1 MSQIKKIYLNLVKFN
16 ALSKSVSLKKKKRR
30 ILFSIIAKNINAGVE
45 VVIVVLISF
54 ALTNESPSNSFIQ
67 RLDLEE
73 LIILVPFLVLIRLL
87 INYLDHINQESLI
100 INMNQALKKDATQRL
115 FGNEN
120 LSYTYINY
128 KVSGE
133 SNSITQVY
141 KTFINLVGTS
151 IQLIVYFSSLLFL
164 NLNVAAILIII
175 SLVLVKPILF
185 LMDKFK
191 EYSKKNRDLIIELD
205 QTLERILSN
214 YYLIKILKKEKSE
227 IERFNERANKIAD
240 VGIKNTKLFFVTH
253 NLFNSLVTFIIAV
266 LIVQSFFNIKLTLE
280 VMFIL
285 LRGVQYLSQITGM
298 YAGLL
303 AQGIFVNSYLE
314 ELNGVSSEKLGT
326 LEFLKLQNPKENIVS
341 LKNVTFKYDGTNENI
356 FEKMDIFVPN
366 KAHILITGPNGSGK
380 STLIGLMNGIY
391 KPNLGEIKIYSDKFG
406 YVGPLPLIFQ
416 DTIKNNILYGVDVDI
431 EDDLLVDLIN
441 KYKIFESFNKDQLD
455 QTVSSKSLSSG
466 QMQKISII
474 RAILRNPDILFFDE
488 ATANLDTKSIN
499 LVSNE
504 IDKFP
509 GTIINITHKPE
520 HFRNANK
527 VYLIEEKNIVE
538 IK

>member
-1 MSQIKKIYLNLVKFN
+1 MNQIKRIYLNLVKFN

-30 ILFSIIAKNINAGVE
+30 IFFSILAKNINAGVE

-54 ALTNESPSNSFIQ
+54 ALTNESPPNSLIQ
-67 RLDLEE
+67 SLDLEK
-73 LIILVPFLVLIRLL
+73 LIILVPFLVVIRLL

-100 INMNQALKKDATQRL
+100 INMNQSLKKDATQRL

-151 IQLIVYFSSLLFL
+151 IQLIVYFSSLLLL

-175 SLVLVKPILF
+175 SLVLLKPILF

-227 IERFNERANKIAD
+227 IERFNERADKIAD
-240 VGIKNTKLFFVTH
+240 VGLKNTKLFFVTH
-253 NLFNSLVTFIIAV
+253 NLFNTLVTFIIAV

-280 VMFIL
+280 VIFIL

-326 LEFLKLQNPKENIVS
+326 LEFLKLENPKENIVS
-341 LKNVTFKYDGTNENI
+341 LKNITFKYDGTNENI
-356 FEKMDIFVPN
+356 FEKMDISIPN
-366 KAHILITGPNGSGK
+366 KTHNLITGPNGSGK

-391 KPNLGEIKIYSDKFG
+391 RPNIGEIKIYSDKFG
-406 YVGPLPLIFQ
+406 YVGPIPLIFQ

-431 EDDLLVDLIN
+431 EDDVLVDLIN
-441 KYKIFESFNKDQLD
+441 KYNIFESFNKDQLE

-474 RAILRNPDILFFDE
+474 RAVLRNPDILFFDE

-499 LVSNE
+499 IVSNE

-527 VYLIEEKNIVE
+527 VYFIEEKNIVE